1 MSLRT
6 AVIGAGSLGRQH
18 ARIHAALAAEDAVK
32 FVSVCDIN
40 EETARAVSTERNSD
54 WITDWRELIGNVDA
68 VSLATPTEIH
78 CEIACGLL
86 EAGVHVLVEKP
97 ISRTL

>member
-18 ARIHAALAAEDAVK
+18 ARIHSVLANEGLSR

-40 EETARAVSTERNSD
+40 EETARTVSAE
-54 WITDWRELIGNVDA
+54 
-68 VSLATPTEIH
+68 
-78 CEIACGLL
+78 
-86 EAGVHVLVEKP
+86 
-97 ISRTL
+97 